1 MTRRI
6 QSALEERKKG
16 RETKEGT
23 ESYIYLGK
31 RRVLRLFLKGTRL
44 VVDLIM
50 AGRLFHRRGAE
61 EEKALSPVRVRVLGV
76 WRQIVV
82 EDRRE

>member
-1 MTRRI
+1 MIRNDTYIAPFDQKDTKRI
-6 QSALEERKKG
+6 RGKKEKKE

-50 AGRLFHRRGAE
+50 AGRLFHRRG
-61 EEKALSPVRVRVLGV
+61 
-76 WRQIVV
+76 
-82 EDRRE
+82 